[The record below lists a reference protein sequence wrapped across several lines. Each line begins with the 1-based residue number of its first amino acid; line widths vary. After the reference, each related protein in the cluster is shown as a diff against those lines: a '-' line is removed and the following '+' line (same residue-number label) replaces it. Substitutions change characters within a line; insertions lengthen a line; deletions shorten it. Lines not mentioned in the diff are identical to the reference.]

1 MSTGEKRRGSG
12 ETAGNRAI
20 LVGIAVSAVWL
31 ILVLVFFVLAPGDG
45 TTPSGMGLLSV
56 VSVIGPLALIWL
68 SVGLGRAILALRA
81 EAAGLRA
88 EMEALRAGNAP
99 EKPDAAAHPAPVPHP
114 AHAQRRTQAAHPT
127 VTASHRAAA
136 RPSQPQPA
144 ISPRPAPVAQAR
156 DENPQAE
163 LALEGTRPMTTE
175 MDSSDVILALNFPD
189 GPDDHAAVRALR
201 QALRDPVASR
211 LIRAAQDVITLL
223 ADRGLYM
230 DDLIPEAPADP
241 RLWRRFAAGERGPDL
256 SGMGTIR
263 DQDSLDIASQMIC
276 EDEVFRDVCHHFL
289 RRFDRC
295 ATDLVPMLSDD
306 ELAALAYT
314 RSARAFMLL
323 ARAAGMFG

>member
-1 MSTGEKRRGSG
+1 MTPGEKLRSLT
-12 ETAGNRAI
+12 EQAGNRAVA
-20 LVGIAVSAVWL
+20 VGVAVSALWL
-31 ILVLVFFVLAPGDG
+31 ILVLIFVVFAPGDG
-45 TTPSGMGLLSV
+45 VAPAGTGLLGV

-68 SVGLGRAILALRA
+68 SVGLGRAVVALRA
-81 EAAGLRA
+81 EAADLRA
-88 EMEALRAGNAP
+88 EMDALRAGDLPRRPEAAP
-99 EKPDAAAHPAPVPHP
+99 PLRPVQPG
-114 AHAQRRTQAAHPT
+114 Q
-127 VTASHRAAA
+127 A
-136 RPSQPQPA
+136 RPTATRKAALKPSPARAVSQPPGREDNQ
-144 ISPRPAPVAQAR
+144 
-156 DENPQAE
+156 QAE
-163 LALEGTRPMTTE
+163 LALENTPPAPVA
-175 MDSSDVILALNFPD
+175 MDSSEVILALNFPD
-189 GPDDHAAVRALR
+189 GPDDRAAVQALR
-201 QALRDPVASR
+201 HALRDPVASR

-230 DDLIPEAPADP
+230 DDLPPESPADP

-263 DQDSLDIASQMIC
+263 DPASLEIASQMIR

-295 ATDLVPMLSDD
+295 ATEIVPTLSDD

>member
-1 MSTGEKRRGSG
+1 MNPGEKLRNLT
-12 ETAGNRAI
+12 EQAGNRAVV
-20 LVGIAVSAVWL
+20 VGVAVSAVWL
-31 ILVLVFFVLAPGDG
+31 ILVLVFFVLAPDDG
-45 TTPSGMGLLSV
+45 AMPSGMGLLSV
-56 VSVIGPLALIWL
+56 VSIIGPLALIWL
-68 SVGLGRAILALRA
+68 SVGLGRAVIALRS
-81 EAAGLRA
+81 EAADLRA
-88 EMEALRAGNAP
+88 EMDALRAGNTEKHEAMPPHAAP
-99 EKPDAAAHPAPVPHP
+99 HRRAQPLQPAV
-114 AHAQRRTQAAHPT
+114 A
-127 VTASHRAAA
+127 ASHKTIAA
-136 RPSQPQPA
+136 
-144 ISPRPAPVAQAR
+144 SPRPRPATSPRPTPALQGR
-156 DENPQAE
+156 EDNPQAE
-163 LALEGTRPMTTE
+163 LALENARPMTTE
-175 MDSSDVILALNFPD
+175 MDSSEVILALNFPD

-230 DDLIPEAPADP
+230 DDLAPEAPADP
-241 RLWRRFAAGERGPDL
+241 QLWRRFAAGERGPDL

-263 DQDSLDIASQMIC
+263 DKASLEIASQMIR

-295 ATDLVPMLSDD
+295 ATDIVPMLSDD